1 MAGLR
6 AVKGKLDK
14 LKELESQLDE
24 KDKRIAEL
32 SKQVMMQEGAIQGW
46 LDTIDTK
53 KKIITEKE
61 RRCDQLEHENGALLT
76 KNADS
81 HKRIKSL
88 ELEMA
93 SVKAAS
99 QEKDGVILGLKRLNE
114 SL

>member
-1 MAGLR
+1 
-6 AVKGKLDK
+6 
-14 LKELESQLDE
+14 
-24 KDKRIAEL
+24 
-32 SKQVMMQEGAIQGW
+32 
-46 LDTIDTK
+46 
-53 KKIITEKE
+53 
-61 RRCDQLEHENGALLT
+61 LLT